1 MSDDV
6 PLDFATAWKEVE
18 PAIARLCYRFAG
30 SRDKADELLQR
41 IRIRAWRGHSA
52 FRGDGPYRAF
62 VGIIARREG
71 RDFAQERLKRQAR
84 ELPYDPERNDI
95 TPASAAASHAAT
107 PKDLLDPVAAD
118 LDAANLVAPE
128 PDPPDIDV
136 DELIAAAERDR
147 VLSSLESQVLRAR
160 ACDEVDRSWDAI
172 ALRLGKSANHV
183 AQLHARAIVKIRVY
197 LFLARPD
204 ALGGL
209 AIIARAFDDLQVG
222 HRGPKLTPKESDAF
236 SRAVLGRGPR
246 GTRMAVSVGALRGAC
261 LKLIGRL
268 RPPI

>member
-6 PLDFATAWKEVE
+6 LLEFEKAWQEVE

-30 SRDKADELLQR
+30 SRDEADEILQR
-41 IRIRAWRGHSA
+41 IRIRAWRGHSG

-62 VGIIARREG
+62 VGIIARREA
-71 RDFAQERLKRQAR
+71 RDFARQRFKRQAR

-95 TPASAAASHAAT
+95 TSASAEARHDAT
-107 PKDLLDPVAAD
+107 PKDPLDPVAAGI
-118 LDAANLVAPE
+118 DAAHLAEPD

-136 DELIAAAERDR
+136 DGLIAAAEAHR

-160 ACDEVDRSWDAI
+160 ACDEIDRSWDAI
-172 ALRLGKSANHV
+172 GLRLGKSANHV
-183 AQLHARAIVKIRVY
+183 AQLHARAIAKIRVY

-209 AIIARAFDDLQVG
+209 ASIARAFDNLQVG
-222 HRGPKLTPKESDAF
+222 RSGPKLTPKESDAF
-236 SRAVLGRGPR
+236 SRAVLGRCSR
-246 GTRMAVSVGALRGAC
+246 GTRTAVSVGALRGAC
-261 LKLIGRL
+261 LKLIRRL
-268 RPPI
+268 KSPI